1 MQKRITVFIAVLFVT
16 STMGACV
23 KQSTY
28 QKRDAEA
35 VALTQTVEE
44 LTSRINL
51 LTREREELLGKLK
64 STSDEAGRKIAVLE
78 EENLKLKAD
87 IAELREKKEQVEAER
102 NTLDQENL
110 KLKAD
115 IAELRE
121 KKEQVEAERNTL
133 DQENLKLKAD
143 IAELR
148 EKKEQVEAES
158 NTYKELT
165 REMKSELAKGEMT
178 IKELKGKLTLDVVD
192 RILFASGEAKVK
204 EEGLEV
210 LRRVSEILKNVKDRD
225 IRIEGHTDNVRIKGM
240 LARIYPTNWELSA
253 ARAINVVRLL
263 QEQGLE
269 PSLLSGAAFG
279 EYRPLGDNE
288 TEEGRARNRRIAIV
302 LVPKD

>member
-23 KQSTY
+23 KKSTY

-44 LTSRINL
+44 LTNRINL
-51 LTREREELLGKLK
+51 LTRERDELLRKLK
-64 STSDEAGRKIAVLE
+64 STSDEAGQKIAVLE
-78 EENLKLKAD
+78 E
-87 IAELREKKEQVEAER
+87 
-102 NTLDQENL
+102 
-110 KLKAD
+110 
-115 IAELRE
+115 
-121 KKEQVEAERNTL
+121 
-133 DQENLKLKAD
+133 ENLKLKAD

-210 LRRVSEILKNVKDRD
+210 LRRVVEILKNVKDRD

-240 LARIYPTNWELSA
+240 LARVYPTNWELSA
-253 ARAINVVRLL
+253 ARAINVVRFL

-279 EYRPLGDNE
+279 EYNPLGDNE